1 MSSYYKPNRK
11 PDYNYGG
18 PKWTLSRSKID
29 LFSECPRCFYIDNKL
44 GVARP
49 PGFPFNLNSAVDAL
63 LKKELDLHRAQ
74 GTQHPLA
81 KAYGLDAV
89 PLAHAKMDE
98 WRNALSQGVMYF
110 HEPTQMMVRGGVDD
124 IWVNKEGEL
133 IVIDYKATSK
143 DAKIE
148 SLDEE
153 WHRGYKRQIEVYQWL
168 LRKNGFKVS
177 DMGYWFY
184 ANASKDREAF
194 DARLDFELTLVPY
207 KGNAD
212 WVEDCLVR
220 LKACLESSALPPAGE
235 DCDYCRYREAA
246 GKALLP
252 LGPKTPAAAPAPL
265 ADKETL
271 ELSHEKAPPKAAE
284 KAGNP
289 TAHLF

>member
-1 MSSYYKPNRK
+1 MSNFYKPNRK

-18 PKWTLSRSKID
+18 SKWTLSRSKID
-29 LFSECPRCFYIDNKL
+29 LFLECPRCFYIDNKL

-63 LKKELDLHRAQ
+63 LKKELDAHRAQ
-74 GTQHPLA
+74 GSQHPLA
-81 KAYGLDAV
+81 KAYGLDAI
-89 PLAHAKMDE
+89 PLVHPKMDE

-124 IWVNKEGEL
+124 IWVNQDGEL

-153 WHRGYKRQIEVYQWL
+153 WHRGYKRQLEVYQWL

-177 DMGYWFY
+177 DTGYWFY

-207 KGNAD
+207 KGNTD
-212 WVEDCLVR
+212 WIEGALRD
-220 LKACLESSALPPAGE
+220 LKKCLESDQVPSAGA
-235 DCDYCRYREAA
+235 DCDYCRYREATGRA
-246 GKALLP
+246 LMALSPKKVEAKKKGGKLVA
-252 LGPKTPAAAPAPL
+252 KHEEATP
-265 ADKETL
+265 
-271 ELSHEKAPPKAAE
+271 
-284 KAGNP
+284 
-289 TAHLF
+289 HLF

>member
-1 MSSYYKPNRK
+1 MSQYYKPNRR

-18 PKWTLSRSKID
+18 AKWTLSRSKID
-29 LFSECPRCFYIDNKL
+29 LFSECARCFYIDNKL

-63 LKKELDLHRAQ
+63 LKKELDAHRAA
-74 GTQHPLA
+74 GLQHPLA

-89 PLAHAKMDE
+89 PLNHAKMDE

-110 HEPTQMMVRGGVDD
+110 HEPTGMMVRGGVDD
-124 IWVNKEGEL
+124 IWVNKNGEL

-143 DAKIE
+143 DKKIE

-153 WHRGYKRQIEVYQWL
+153 WHRGYKRQLEVYQWL

-207 KGNAD
+207 KGNTD
-212 WVEDCLVR
+212 WVEPTLFK
-220 LKACLESSALPPAGE
+220 LKECLESTSLPEAGA
-235 DCDYCRYREAA
+235 DCDYCRYREAT

-252 LGPKTPAAAPAPL
+252 FMPKPSPIRPTTTKKTAK
-265 ADKETL
+265 ADEDQTT
-271 ELSHEKAPPKAAE
+271 
-284 KAGNP
+284 GQ
-289 TAHLF
+289 LF

>member
-1 MSSYYKPNRK
+1 MSQYYKPNRR

-29 LFSECPRCFYIDNKL
+29 LFLECARCFYVDNKL

-63 LKKELDLHRAQ
+63 LKKELDAHRAN

-81 KAYGLDAV
+81 KQYGLDAI

-98 WRNALSQGVMYF
+98 WRNALSQGVMHF
-110 HEPTQMMVRGGVDD
+110 HEPTQIMVRGGVDD
-124 IWVNKEGEL
+124 IWVNKDGEL

-143 DAKIE
+143 DARIE

-194 DARLDFELTLVPY
+194 DGRLDFELTLVPY

-212 WVEDCLVR
+212 WVDDALLNLKKCLDS
-220 LKACLESSALPPAGE
+220 EEIPPAGA

-246 GKALLP
+246 GKALLGAMKKP
-252 LGPKTPAAAPAPL
+252 IPEAAPAPITSPKL
-265 ADKETL
+265 AK
-271 ELSHEKAPPKAAE
+271 SHAKHAE
-284 KAGNP
+284 DQAG
-289 TAHLF
+289 LF